1 MGDCVSAIFAGEEK
15 DSELPIIEAV
25 QAASI
30 SNVMMSV
37 LNFKFIKRWGVNF
50 KEIQA
55 GIGVA
60 LGRALVIKAGFSGSG
75 INDLIYMVDVV
86 NRGI

>member
-1 MGDCVSAIFAGEEK
+1 
-15 DSELPIIEAV
+15 
-25 QAASI
+25 
-30 SNVMMSV
+30 MMSV
-37 LNFKFIKRWGVNF
+37 LNFKFIKRWGANF

-60 LGRALVIKAGFSGSG
+60 LGIALVIKAGFSGSG
-75 INDLIYMVDVV
+75 INDLIYMGDVV

>member
-1 MGDCVSAIFAGEEK
+1 
-15 DSELPIIEAV
+15 
-25 QAASI
+25 
-30 SNVMMSV
+30 MSV

-50 KEIQA
+50 KDIQA